1 MKRALALLLLGSVC
15 ALAKPA
21 TASVQIAVLFDD
33 LVRDSNAICVFTG
46 LEQKAA
52 WEDGRIYTR
61 TRVRCDQPFAGELK
75 QGQEAWIRTMG
86 GVVGDVG
93 QSVSGEATFGIGNS
107 SIAFVHTGLLGTYEV
122 TARAQG
128 HFPVQT
134 IAPDKTK
141 KATRSPD
148 VGAVLAA
155 QPAAEAR
162 VRSLARTALTASATQ
177 PALIVVPGKTTDEI
191 AKEVGLA
198 WQRTH
203 P

>member
-1 MKRALALLLLGSVC
+1 MKRALAFFLLGMAFV
-15 ALAKPA
+15 LAKPA
-21 TASVQIAVLFDD
+21 SASVQVAVLFDD
-33 LVRDSNAICVFTG
+33 LVRDSSAICVFTG

-52 WEDGRIYTR
+52 WENGRIYTR
-61 TRVRCDQPFAGELK
+61 TRVRCDQKLAGQLE

-86 GVVGDVG
+86 GIADGIG
-93 QSVSGEATFGIGNS
+93 QSVSGEAAFAVGAT
-107 SIAFVHTGLLGTYEV
+107 SIAFVHPGNGVFEV

-134 IAPDKTK
+134 VDKTRR
-141 KATRSPD
+141 AARSPD

-162 VRSLARTALTASATQ
+162 VRSLARTALTPSATQ
-177 PALIVVPGKTTDEI
+177 PALGVIPGKTTDEI
-191 AKEVGLA
+191 ASEVAQA
-198 WQRTH
+198 WRRTH